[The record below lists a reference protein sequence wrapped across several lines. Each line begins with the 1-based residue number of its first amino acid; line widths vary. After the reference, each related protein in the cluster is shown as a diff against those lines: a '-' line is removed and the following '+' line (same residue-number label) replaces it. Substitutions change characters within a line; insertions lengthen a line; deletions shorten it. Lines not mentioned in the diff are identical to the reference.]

1 MRLTQYLNEITE
13 PTVRYTLENL
23 KKGFERLG
31 KTIQMKK
38 LYEMDDK
45 QAVKLL
51 AKEFADIGVKI
62 VLGKKAGGVRKY
74 VGHGEFG
81 GDYGKGLIV
90 NIEMQPGFSKVFR
103 RFAKEK
109 SMKNFTNHVKN
120 PIFREMLEVISH
132 EIMHADQFLN
142 SKGSAFDP
150 DLIGIEDTYNGNM
163 EDYLKNPLEIEP
175 YAQQAAIDTIRKG
188 HSFFVFL
195 FKSYFPKNSP
205 VLKKFLKKF
214 IYYLELLKTQGD
226 IQPYDKK

>member
-120 PIFREMLEVISH
+120 PIFREMLEVI
-132 EIMHADQFLN
+132 
-142 SKGSAFDP
+142 
-150 DLIGIEDTYNGNM
+150 
-163 EDYLKNPLEIEP
+163 
-175 YAQQAAIDTIRKG
+175 
-188 HSFFVFL
+188 
-195 FKSYFPKNSP
+195 
-205 VLKKFLKKF
+205 
-214 IYYLELLKTQGD
+214 
-226 IQPYDKK
+226 